1 MKITNVLKLV
11 LAAAVIS
18 VLQFAFQATNV
29 FASTGFYSYKA
40 TDAQQYYGISFEES
54 TDGGQNAITQNNA
67 FLMFQDLDFDNGAE
81 SVDVRLGNGGH
92 GGYIEI
98 RLDTTTGPL
107 VGTVGLPH
115 TGGYQNWTTVNAKVV
130 NTTSKHNVYFVFKG
144 DSSRLAN
151 VQYVKFNP
159 KNENTTTEAPNTNRQ
174 GDVVGKLVTGYQGW
188 FNAQGDG
195 SPILGWNH
203 WTKNGHLAPQG
214 GNLAFELY
222 PDTREYNKLY
232 NTNLGVL
239 GNGQPA
245 QLFSS
250 YDADTVNTHF
260 RWMREYNIDTAALQR
275 FGGHDAFGAPHLQKN
290 RDSIAVKV
298 KNAAEAN
305 GRKFYVMYDISEM
318 KGDWNNSIKHDWMQ
332 NVSKELKLTTS
343 SAYAEQDGKQVVAL
357 WGIGFTH
364 TVGTINETM
373 DLIKWFKQQGV
384 YVIGGVPSTWR
395 TEDQITKPGF
405 LEVYNELD
413 MISPWLTGRY
423 PDSQI
428 DYFKDVLIRP
438 DFEYAKAHGIDYQP
452 VIFPG
457 FAWTNLMGNPERN
470 QIPRLHG
477 DFMWHQAVAMK
488 SLGISN
494 LYVAMF
500 DEYDEGTAIAKAA
513 ENASMAPL
521 NQYFLTLD
529 ADGVSVSSDFY
540 LRLTGDINRM
550 LKGQIPVSNQ
560 HPTSHR

>member
-1 MKITNVLKLV
+1 MKNISVFKLV
-11 LAAAVIS
+11 FAVAIIL
-18 VLQFAFQATNV
+18 VLQFTFHQTNV
-29 FASTGFYSYKA
+29 FALTGFHFYKA
-40 TDAQQYYGISFEES
+40 TDAQQYYGISFENSIES
-54 TDGGQNAITQNNA
+54 GKNAITQNNS
-67 FLMFQDLDFDNGAE
+67 FLMFYDLDFGNGVE
-81 SVDVRLGNGGH
+81 SVDVRLANGGH

-98 RLDTTTGPL
+98 RLDTNTGPL

-115 TGGYQNWTTVNAKVV
+115 TGGYQNWTTVNAAVV
-130 NTTSKHNVYFVFKG
+130 NVSAKHNVYFVFKG
-144 DSSRLAN
+144 DSGRLAN
-151 VQYVKFNP
+151 LLYVKFNP
-159 KNENTTTEAPNTNRQ
+159 KIESPRQ

-188 FNAQGDG
+188 FNAEGDG

-203 WTKNGHLAPQG
+203 WTKNGQVPTQG

-222 PDTREYNKLY
+222 PDIREYNNLY

-245 QLFSS
+245 KLFSS
-250 YDADTVNTHF
+250 YDQDTVGVHF
-260 RWMREYNIDTAALQR
+260 RWMREYNIDTVALQR
-275 FGGHDAFGAPHLQKN
+275 FGGHDAFGAPHLKKN
-290 RDSIAVKV
+290 RDSVAAKV
-298 KNAAEAN
+298 KSAAETN
-305 GRKFYVMYDISEM
+305 GRKFYIMYDISQM
-318 KGDWNNSIKHDWMQ
+318 QGDWNNSIKHDWLQ
-332 NVSKELKLTTS
+332 NVTNELKLNAS
-343 SAYAEQDGKQVVAL
+343 SAYAKQDGKQVVAL

-364 TVGTINETM
+364 TVGTVNETI
-373 DLIKWFKQQGV
+373 DLINWFKEQGV

-405 LEVYNELD
+405 LQAYNELN

-423 PDSQI
+423 QDSQI
-428 DYFKDVLIRP
+428 DYFKDTLISP
-438 DFEYAKAHGIDYQP
+438 DFEYAKARGIDYQP

-477 DFMWHQAVAMK
+477 DFMWHQAVAIK
-488 SLGISN
+488 SSGIKN

-513 ENASMAPL
+513 EDVSMAPH

-550 LKGQIPVSNQ
+550 LKDQIPVTNQ